1 MAKADRKSNPF
12 GWIVL
17 GFIVGGVATLG
28 VILVATS
35 MGGGGYEEA
44 PEIRTTADSA
54 AIQPPVEPPPITPPR
69 VEPSTL
75 PTNVEAPPTLPEN
88 PVDAQM
94 ADDAAAAGMTSRTP
108 APQ

>member
-1 MAKADRKSNPF
+1 MAKADHKSNPF
-12 GWIVL
+12 GWILLGVL
-17 GFIVGGVATLG
+17 VGAVATIG

-35 MGGGGYEEA
+35 MGGGYEEG
-44 PEIRTTADSA
+44 PEIRTAADTAA
-54 AIQPPVEPPPITPPR
+54 LPPPAEIAPVAPPR
-69 VEPSTL
+69 VEPSRL
-75 PTNVEAPPTLPEN
+75 PTNVDAPPTLPEN